1 MRRIRAVLDKG
12 PPEQDP
18 RDVVIE
24 QQDREIARLRDEL
37 ARHKD
42 VHRENGRVQR
52 QNDGLQ
58 RRIERL
64 EHENEHLKQQLATE
78 RRAGRRQ
85 AAPFAKKRPQG
96 RGKRP
101 GRRPGTRYGRQGRR
115 PCPGRVDEALSAP
128 VPATCPDC
136 GSAVDVTG
144 AAAQYQEDLP
154 PVRPLVRRFDI
165 EVGHCSQCRRRIQGR
180 HPLQTSD
187 ALGAAR
193 AQLGPG
199 VVALVVD
206 LHTRCGLPLAKVA
219 DLLQTRFGLQ
229 VTPGGLV
236 HLLHRAAR
244 DARPAYEALREQ
256 VRNAPVV
263 TVDETSWRVGGIGH
277 WLWAGVTPT
286 TTVYAICAGR
296 GFEDAQAVLG
306 ADFDGVLV
314 RDGWVVYR
322 SYTNGEHQSCLQHLR
337 RRCEELLEDQPHCG
351 WAAQVQDTL
360 QAALALRDRRN
371 AGGISDHGLAT
382 ARGRLLAQISRL
394 IDNPPPH
401 DDAERFA
408 AHLATEFGAL
418 FTFLWDPAVDATN
431 WRAEQAIRP
440 AVVIRKV
447 CGGNRTRKGADTQQV
462 LASVVRTARQRNLDL
477 PALFATMLRAPEPI
491 VPDVFGLPPPSAPSA
506 APQRAN

>member
-1 MRRIRAVLDKG
+1 MGLLRRIRAIL
-12 PPEQDP
+12 EQSPSERDP

-24 QQDREIARLRDEL
+24 QQDREISRLRDDL

-42 VHRENGRVQR
+42 VHRH
-52 QNDGLQ
+52 NDGLQ
-58 RRIERL
+58 RQNERL
-64 EHENEHLKQQLATE
+64 RRENEHLKQQLATE

-96 RGKRP
+96 RGGRP

-115 PCPGRVDEALSAP
+115 ACPAHVDEALAAP
-128 VPATCPDC
+128 VPARCPDC
-136 GSAVDVTG
+136 GGTVDVTG
-144 AAAQYQEDLP
+144 AAEQYQEDLP
-154 PVRPLVRRFDI
+154 PVRPVVRRFDI

-199 VVALVVD
+199 VVALVAE
-206 LHTRCGLPLAKVA
+206 LHTRGGLPLAKVA

-256 VRNAPVV
+256 IRNAPVV
-263 TVDETSWRVGGIGH
+263 TVDETSWRVDGIGH

-296 GFEDAQAVLG
+296 GFDDAQAVLG

-322 SYTNGEHQSCLQHLR
+322 SYTNGEHQSCLQQYADLR
-337 RRCEELLEDQPHCG
+337 
-351 WAAQVQDTL
+351 
-360 QAALALRDRRN
+360 
-371 AGGISDHGLAT
+371 IMSM
-382 ARGRLLAQISRL
+382 S
-394 IDNPPPH
+394 
-401 DDAERFA
+401 
-408 AHLATEFGAL
+408 
-418 FTFLWDPAVDATN
+418 
-431 WRAEQAIRP
+431 
-440 AVVIRKV
+440 
-447 CGGNRTRKGADTQQV
+447 GADV
-462 LASVVRTARQRNLDL
+462 
-477 PALFATMLRAPEPI
+477 PLRAA
-491 VPDVFGLPPPSAPSA
+491 SAPM
-506 APQRAN
+506 